1 MLLAAVTVVDG
12 DAGAGKD
19 GDAGGEEDGD
29 AGGGEDGDA
38 GRGVEGPASDLQYGI
53 DDTPPWYLC
62 ILLGFQVST
71 LVRVHNYGVRQLR

>member
-12 DAGAGKD
+12 DAGAGED
-19 GDAGGEEDGD
+19 GGGKDGD

-38 GRGVEGPASDLQYGI
+38 GGGVEGPASDLQYGI

-71 LVRVHNYGVRQLR
+71 LVLVHNYGVHVN